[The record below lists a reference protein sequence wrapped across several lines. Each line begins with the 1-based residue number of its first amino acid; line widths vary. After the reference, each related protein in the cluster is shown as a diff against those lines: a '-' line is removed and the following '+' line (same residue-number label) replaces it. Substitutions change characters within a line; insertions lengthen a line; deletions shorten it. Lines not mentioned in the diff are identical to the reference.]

1 MSMLDAPLQHLL
13 LAQTSY
19 LPERASSVAEG
30 ADHVFLALFWISAV
44 SLALILAV
52 TAVFVI
58 RYRRRPG
65 RMDPEASPDHS
76 TKLEIIWSVIPLA
89 LVMAVFVA
97 STQVYQAMV
106 NPAAGADVK
115 QVRVTAKKWSWQF
128 DHPGGKKEKDVHLVL
143 GQPTELLMISTD
155 VIHSLYVPQWRIKQ
169 DAVPGRYTRLL
180 VTPTKAGSF
189 PIVCT
194 EFCGTNHSQ
203 MNAVAI
209 VHPDQ
214 ADYDAWA
221 SAGGAE
227 GLSLVEV
234 GKKAFDDQGCSA
246 CHAVEKPE
254 GQDDGIGPSLFGK
267 WGGTEQLAGGATV
280 KFDENYVRE
289 SIVKPGAKVVKGYE
303 DVMPA
308 SALEERELLGII
320 AYLQTLVPGGG
331 KQGGDGKHGR
341 DEKDERDEHKE
352 KAQ

>member
-1 MSMLDAPLQHLL
+1 MSQLHLPLQHLL
-13 LAQTSY
+13 LGQTSY

-30 ADHVFLALFWISAV
+30 ADHIFLSLFWISAV
-44 SLALILAV
+44 SLALIIGV
-52 TAVFVI
+52 TIVFVV

-76 TKLEIIWSVIPLA
+76 TRLEIIWSVIPLL

-106 NPAAGADVK
+106 NAPPGADVQ
-115 QVRVTAKKWSWQF
+115 QVRVSAKKWSWQF
-128 DHPGGKKEKDVHLVL
+128 DHPGGKKDKDVHLVL

-155 VIHSLYVPQWRIKQ
+155 VIHSLYVPQWRLKQ
-169 DAVPGRYTRLL
+169 DVVPGRYTRLL

-194 EFCGTNHSQ
+194 EYCGTNHSQ
-203 MNAVAI
+203 MNAVAV
-209 VHPDQ
+209 VHADQ
-214 ADYDAWA
+214 AEYQAWA
-221 SAGGAE
+221 AE
-227 GLSLVEV
+227 GRGADLSLVEV
-234 GKKAFDDQGCSA
+234 GRKAFDDQGCSA

-254 GQDDGIGPSLFGK
+254 GQDDGIGPSLFGR
-267 WGGTEQLAGGATV
+267 WGGTEQLVGGGTA

-289 SIVKPGAKVVKGYE
+289 SIVKPGAKVVKGYD

-308 SALEERELLGII
+308 SALEERELLGLI
-320 AYLQTLVPGGG
+320 AYLQTLVPGRGQDDG
-331 KQGGDGKHGR
+331 EQG
-341 DEKDERDEHKE
+341 ERHEQGERKE